1 MHPTQQL
8 PDPAAPASLWS
19 GQALREAVLA
29 RLGPGRSLLVLD
41 NCEHLV
47 DDVADFLTTLLGET
61 AELLVLTTSRERI
74 GVPGERVV
82 PLSGLS
88 LVAQSTGG
96 SAESEAVTLF
106 FDRARLLDA
115 QFDADPAAVGEL
127 CAQLDGMPLAIELA
141 TARSATLG
149 LSGLRAGLSDRLRLL
164 SGGRSGDE
172 RHRSLRG
179 VLDWSHELLDDEERI
194 ALRRLRRFAGAV
206 DIPAASAVTGQPPA
220 AMADLVGRL
229 ADKSLLVHRHG
240 GERWSQLETVRA
252 YALDN
257 PALPR
262 RVAAAP
268 PACGRVRRRRRRSG
282 A

>member
-1 MHPTQQL
+1 
-8 PDPAAPASLWS
+8 
-19 GQALREAVLA
+19 VLA
-29 RLGPGRSLLVLD
+29 
-41 NCEHLV
+41 
-47 DDVADFLTTLLGET
+47 
-61 AELLVLTTSRERI
+61 TSRERI